1 MLTHDLVGRVSNT
14 GLTGH
19 IEIAIVEQCAINTW
33 LSIHTTGAAH
43 ASDKARIVR
52 NTESVAMHSD
62 RQHSEV
68 AACASISSQPPSRQL
83 LLKPATYTF
92 NIICIYM

>member
-1 MLTHDLVGRVSNT
+1 MGYT
-14 GLTGH
+14 
-19 IEIAIVEQCAINTW
+19 CAIHM

-52 NTESVAMHSD
+52 NTESVAMHS
-62 RQHSEV
+62 EV

-83 LLKPATYTF
+83 LLKPATYTCD
-92 NIICIYM
+92 IHGIA